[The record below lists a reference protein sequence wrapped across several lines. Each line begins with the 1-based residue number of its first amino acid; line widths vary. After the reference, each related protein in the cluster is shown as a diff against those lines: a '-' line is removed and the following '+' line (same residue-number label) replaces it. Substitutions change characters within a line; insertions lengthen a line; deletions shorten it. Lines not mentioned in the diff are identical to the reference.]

1 MMNLMK
7 RKTSATNWLIAVI
20 GPTAIGKTKIS
31 IELAKHFNTSILSA
45 DSRQFYKELQIGT
58 AAPTAFELEEA
69 PHHFIGNLSISD
81 EYNVARYETEAL
93 ELLTQLFTNNEV
105 VILTGGSGLYIDAVC
120 TGIDELPDYDPE
132 IRENIKEIYATQGIE
147 NLRIWLKKLDPTYYE
162 QVDLANP
169 KRLMR
174 AIEVCLQTGKKY
186 SELRKSNPKKRH
198 FQILKIGLNTQRQ
211 NLYDR
216 INQRT
221 DLMMQQ
227 GLLDEAKIFF
237 PHKHLNPL
245 NTVGYKELFLFLE
258 NKMSIEEAIEKIK
271 TNTRR
276 YAKRQLTWFCRY
288 NDIHWFEPTALPKII
303 SFIQDKMSDYENN
316 E

>member
-1 MMNLMK
+1 MK
-7 RKTSATNWLIAVI
+7 RKKPATKWLIAVI

-31 IELAKHFNTSILSA
+31 IELAKHFNTAILSA

-58 AAPTAFELEEA
+58 AAPTAQELSEA
-69 PHHFIGNLSISD
+69 KHYFIGNLSIVD

-93 ELLTQLFTNNEV
+93 TLLSELFTNHDA
-105 VILTGGSGLYIDAVC
+105 VILTGGSGLYIDAIC

-132 IRENIKEIYATQGIE
+132 LREKIKEIYAAQGIE
-147 NLRIWLKKLDPTYYE
+147 SLRIWLKKLDPLYYE

-174 AIEVCLQTGKKY
+174 AIEVCLQTGKTY
-186 SELRKSNPKKRH
+186 SELRKSNPKTRP
-198 FQILKIGLNTQRQ
+198 FQILKIGLNTQRET
-211 NLYDR
+211 LYKK

-221 DLMMQQ
+221 DIMMQQ
-227 GLLDEAKIFF
+227 GLLEEATKFF
-237 PHKHLNPL
+237 PHKNLNPL

-258 NKMSIEEAIEKIK
+258 NKISLEEAIEKIK

-276 YAKRQLTWFCRY
+276 YAKRQLTWFTRY
-288 NDIHWFEPTALPKII
+288 NDIHWFEPDNTDIII
-303 SFIQDKMSDYENN
+303 SYIQNTILTHENTIQ
-316 E
+316 